1 MKAKRPTREPRIRGA
16 PDTPELRKAAADIA
30 ALGFTMTV
38 ITANEAREREA
49 ARKEKLGIY
58 TREDFKRLGFP
69 GWFTLHF
76 DYFATGEGST
86 RGICVSYCMDL
97 TALDRCIA
105 QCFGPFYGQDVEV
118 REGVRPLPGYG
129 ALIPSLA
136 KKHLKEIEQGHMR
149 AMFSF
154 HSVAHVNYS

>member
-1 MKAKRPTREPRIRGA
+1 MKTRRRPREPRIHGA
-16 PDTPELRKAAADIA
+16 PDTPELRKVAADIA

-38 ITANEAREREA
+38 ITADEARKQET

-58 TREDFKRLGFP
+58 TREDFGGLGFP

-86 RGICVSYCMDL
+86 RGICVRYCVDL
-97 TALDRCIA
+97 TDLDRCIA
-105 QCFGPFYGQDVEV
+105 RHFGPFYGQDVEV

-129 ALIPSLA
+129 DLIPRRA
-136 KKHLKEIEQGHMR
+136 KKHLKEIEQGDMR

-154 HSVAHVNYS
+154 HTVVHVNYS